1 VTKLFAPVAQPRYIY
16 DTWQSGLEA
25 RTGPVDSSPPFGLSS
40 CAPLLKHSSNIWSF
54 ARLATGYTTASPTT
68 GPNERTQLMLGDI
81 LIALVITA
89 IAIVLGIVVHP
100 ILFFIVVLAVVYLFA
115 RVRSH
120 R

>member
-1 VTKLFAPVAQPRYIY
+1 
-16 DTWQSGLEA
+16 
-25 RTGPVDSSPPFGLSS
+25 
-40 CAPLLKHSSNIWSF
+40 
-54 ARLATGYTTASPTT
+54 
-68 GPNERTQLMLGDI
+68 MLGDI

-100 ILFFIVVLAVVYLFA
+100 VLFFIVVLAVVYLFA

>member
-1 VTKLFAPVAQPRYIY
+1 
-16 DTWQSGLEA
+16 
-25 RTGPVDSSPPFGLSS
+25 
-40 CAPLLKHSSNIWSF
+40 
-54 ARLATGYTTASPTT
+54 
-68 GPNERTQLMLGDI
+68 MLGDI
-81 LIALVITA
+81 LIALVITV